1 MKYSHDA
8 IVIGAGSAGL
18 TAAGGIA
25 MFGRKVA
32 LIEAG
37 PMGGECL
44 NTGCVPSKALIAAA
58 ARAHEGRRGSADAPR
73 FGVALGEPQVDWR
86 GVHGHI
92 HEAIATIAPHDSQ
105 ERFEGLGCEVLRE
118 TARFTGRKR
127 LLVGNREITAPRIVI
142 ATGSKPALP
151 PIDGL
156 EEVPFLTN
164 ESLFDLED
172 LPEHLIIIGAGAIG
186 MEMAQAFRRLGS
198 EVTVVDPGEPMG
210 HDDRDAVALVI
221 EALKNEGVRFIK
233 GEGASVSRRAGVT
246 RLAVKD
252 GPELEGS
259 HLLIAAGR
267 TANIDSLELEKA
279 GVEIGKD
286 GIVTDGR
293 RRTANKAI
301 YAIGDC
307 RAGPRFTHV
316 AGYEGSNVALEIALG
331 IPARVDYTA
340 LPWCTYTSPECAQ
353 MGMTEGQARDKHG
366 DAVSIVREEFNHNDR
381 AVTEGDERGFLKV
394 VMKGRKVLGVTIV
407 GRNAGELLLPW
418 TQVMTGKSSTF
429 ALGSSIIAYPTR
441 SEIAKAAAF
450 SAWEPTVFGTAPRKW
465 SALIAR
471 TRRIF

>member
-1 MKYSHDA
+1 
-8 IVIGAGSAGL
+8 
-18 TAAGGIA
+18 
-25 MFGRKVA
+25 MFGRRVA

-37 PMGGECL
+37 EMGGECL

-86 GVHGHI
+86 GVREHV

-105 ERFEGLGCEVLRE
+105 ERFENLGCEVLRE
-118 TARFTGRKR
+118 AARFTGRRR

-142 ATGSKPALP
+142 ATGSKPFLP
-151 PIDGL
+151 PIAGL
-156 EEVPFLTN
+156 KDVPFLTN
-164 ESLFDLED
+164 ENLFGIDE
-172 LPEHLIIIGAGAIG
+172 LPNHLIIVGAGAIG

-198 EVTVVDPGEPMG
+198 EVTVVDPGDPMA
-210 HDDRDAVALVI
+210 HDDRDAAALVVG
-221 EALKNEGVRFIK
+221 ALKAEGVRFIR
-233 GEGASVSRRAGVT
+233 GEAASVSRRAGVT
-246 RLAVKD
+246 RLTVKD

-259 HLLIAAGR
+259 HLLVAAGR
-267 TANIDSLELEKA
+267 TANIGSLELEQA
-279 GVEIGKD
+279 GVEFGKD
-286 GIVTDGR
+286 GIVTDSR
-293 RRTANKAI
+293 RRTSNKAI

-316 AGYEGSNVALEIALG
+316 SGNEGSNVALEIALG
-331 IPARVDYTA
+331 VPAKVNYAA

-353 MGMTEGQARDKHG
+353 AGMTEAKAREKHG
-366 DAVSIVREEFNHNDR
+366 DAVSVVREDFDHNDR

-407 GRNAGELLLPW
+407 GRNASELLLPW

-429 ALGSSIIAYPTR
+429 ALGSAIIAYPTR

-450 SAWEPTVFGTAPRKW
+450 SAWEPAVFGAAPRKW
-465 SALIAR
+465 SALVAK
-471 TRRIF
+471 TRRIWG